1 MAVTLEANQLLVPT
15 PQYELDEDGNE
26 IPGSRYIPNKGVV
39 EGLFSSFGDAPGG
52 FEEEMKEFTWG
63 VSAEYSYN
71 EVLFIR
77 GGYFHESPV
86 KGDRQH
92 LTIGAGLKY
101 NAFGLDFSY
110 LIPTSKPTMPW
121 KILFDLD

>member
-1 MAVTLEANQLLVPT
+1 MCDGYNFIFYYYNTLAVTLEVNKLLVPT

-39 EGLFSSFGDAPGG
+39 EGMFSSFGDAPGG
-52 FEEEMKEFTWG
+52 FSEEMKEFTWG

-77 GGYFHESPV
+77 GRSEERRVGKEYRC
-86 KGDRQH
+86 G
-92 LTIGAGLKY
+92 
-101 NAFGLDFSY
+101 
-110 LIPTSKPTMPW
+110 
-121 KILFDLD
+121 

>member
-1 MAVTLEANQLLVPT
+1 M
-15 PQYELDEDGNE
+15 
-26 IPGSRYIPNKGVV
+26 
-39 EGLFSSFGDAPGG
+39 FSSFGDAPGG
-52 FEEEMKEFTWG
+52 FSEEMKEFTWG

-77 GGYFHESPV
+77 GGYFHESPL

-110 LIPTSKPTMPW
+110 LIPTSKTNNALENTLRFGLTRSEERRVG
-121 KILFDLD
+121 KECRC